1 MTVQKFRRFLGQL
14 AAGLLVAGLLAYSF
28 WPRPLE
34 VEVGQ
39 ASRGPLCV
47 TVDEDGKTRI
57 KERYVVSA
65 PLAGRLQ
72 RITLRAGDPVT
83 AEQTLL
89 AVIEPADPSLLDERS
104 RAEAEARVKAAEA
117 TRKQATAKLERARV
131 AHNLSLKELQRIH
144 QMRVG
149 RETTFQ
155 ELEAAEHKER
165 MAQEDVKTAQFAL
178 QIANFELDLARAALT
193 RAQPRSPGDADSW
206 RFEIRAPVS
215 GRVLRVFQE
224 SSAIVAPGQRLLE
237 VGDPG
242 DLEVEVDVLSS
253 DAVKIV
259 PGAKVILDHWGGDE
273 PLLGQVRLV
282 EPSGFMKRSALGVEE
297 QRVNV
302 IIDFVDP
309 PEKRRRLGDAYR
321 VEARIVI
328 WSADKVLKV
337 PSGSL
342 FRRGDAW
349 AVFTVEEGR
358 AQLRRVTVGR
368 SNALETEITSGLQ
381 EGAVVILHP
390 GDKIQPGS
398 RVTRR

>member
-1 MTVQKFRRFLGQL
+1 MQL
-14 AAGLLVAGLLAYSF
+14 IFGLLAAGLLAYSF
-28 WPRPLE
+28 WPRPIE
-34 VEVGQ
+34 VDVAQ
-39 ASRGPLCV
+39 ASRGSLRV

-72 RITLRAGDPVT
+72 RISLRAGDAVT
-83 AEQTLL
+83 AGKTLL
-89 AVIEPADPSLLDERS
+89 AVIEPGDPSLLDERS

-117 TRKQATAKLERARV
+117 TRKQAVPKLERARV
-131 AHNLSLKELQRIH
+131 AHELSVRELRRVR
-144 QMRVG
+144 QMAIG
-149 RETTFQ
+149 RETTYQ
-155 ELEAAEHKER
+155 ELESAEHKER
-165 MAQEDVKTAQFAL
+165 MAQEDMKAAQFAQ
-178 QIANFELDLARAALT
+178 QIADFELDLARAALT
-193 RAQPRSPGDADSW
+193 RTRPPSPGDADSW
-206 RFEIRAPVS
+206 RFEVRAPVS

-224 SSAIVAPGQRLLE
+224 SSAIVSPGKQLLE
-237 VGDPG
+237 VGDPD
-242 DLEVEVDVLSS
+242 DLEIEVDVLSS
-253 DAVKIV
+253 DAVKIA
-259 PGAKVILDHWGGDE
+259 PGARVILEHWGGDK

-328 WSADKVLKV
+328 WSADNVLKV

-342 FRRGDAW
+342 FRRGDDW
-349 AVFTVEEGR
+349 SVFAIENGR
-358 AQLRRVTVGR
+358 AQLRRVGVGR
-368 SNALETEITSGLQ
+368 SNALETEITSGLE
-381 EGAVVILHP
+381 EGAAVILHP

-398 RVTRR
+398 PVLPR

>member
-1 MTVQKFRRFLGQL
+1 
-14 AAGLLVAGLLAYSF
+14 
-28 WPRPLE
+28 
-34 VEVGQ
+34 
-39 ASRGPLCV
+39 
-47 TVDEDGKTRI
+47 
-57 KERYVVSA
+57 
-65 PLAGRLQ
+65 
-72 RITLRAGDPVT
+72 
-83 AEQTLL
+83 
-89 AVIEPADPSLLDERS
+89 
-104 RAEAEARVKAAEA
+104 
-117 TRKQATAKLERARV
+117 
-131 AHNLSLKELQRIH
+131 
-144 QMRVG
+144 
-149 RETTFQ
+149 
-155 ELEAAEHKER
+155 
-165 MAQEDVKTAQFAL
+165 
-178 QIANFELDLARAALT
+178 
-193 RAQPRSPGDADSW
+193 
-206 RFEIRAPVS
+206 
-215 GRVLRVFQE
+215 
-224 SSAIVAPGQRLLE
+224 
-237 VGDPG
+237 
-242 DLEVEVDVLSS
+242 
-253 DAVKIV
+253 
-259 PGAKVILDHWGGDE
+259 
-273 PLLGQVRLV
+273 LLGQVRLV

>member
-224 SSAIVAPGQRLLE
+224 SSAIVAPGQQLLE

>member
-131 AHNLSLKELQRIH
+131 AHNLSLKELQRIR
-144 QMRVG
+144 QMVVG

-155 ELEAAEHKER
+155 EWEAAEHKER